1 MKIYQIYV
9 PDLNAYVKYKVLE
22 PEQIDKF
29 VSEITVKSEKD
40 RRRKILN
47 HVIYNLKTEVS
58 TALGLMTRNDAE
70 RCVEAL
76 YTRMRYAKSWSRH
89 RLLDINCLYANKV

>member
-9 PDLNAYVKYKVLE
+9 PDLNTYVKYKVLE

-29 VSEITVKSEKD
+29 VSELIVKSEKD

-47 HVIYNLKTEVS
+47 YIIYNLKTEVS
-58 TALGLMTRNDAE
+58 SALGLMTRPDAE
-70 RCVEAL
+70 RCIEAL
-76 YTRMRYAKSWSRH
+76 YTRMRNA
-89 RLLDINCLYANKV
+89 